1 MSESN
6 IAQSNA
12 EPEAQSDSTQ
22 LPLKSLYSG
31 FRDAETIRALA
42 RQINADAQRL
52 SDPLYIMEVC
62 GGHTHT
68 IMKYGLL
75 GLMPDNIK
83 FIHGPGCPVCV
94 MPKERIDQAIAL
106 AEMDEVILLTLG
118 DMIRVPG
125 SHASLSQARA
135 KGADVRPLYDPLDAL
150 TIAKENPH
158 KTVVFFA
165 IGFETSTPMT
175 AVLIKEA
182 EAQGLDNLLFH
193 INHVL
198 VPPAIDAV
206 MAEPATKVNAFIGPA
221 HVSVISGAKIYRRAA
236 RVHHTPVVVSGFEPV
251 DVMESILKLVQLKN
265 RAESEV
271 EVQYSRA
278 VTEEGNL
285 TAQALVNEYLEV
297 RESFRWRGLGPIPDS
312 ALKLKDS
319 LSHRDAEK
327 VFAGRLPVTELD
339 DHKACQCG
347 DILRGLANPVDC
359 KVFGRGC
366 TPQTPLGSCMV
377 SSEGACNAYYR
388 YHGIAAEPQ
397 LTE

>member
-1 MSESN
+1 MPN
-6 IAQSNA
+6 QAIN
-12 EPEAQSDSTQ
+12 EPDSS
-22 LPLKSLYSG
+22 LKLKSLYEG
-31 FRDAETIRALA
+31 FRDAGTIRALA
-42 RQINADAQRL
+42 ARINSAAQNL
-52 SDPLYIMEVC
+52 SEPLYIMEVC

-75 GLMPDNIK
+75 GLIPDNVK

-106 AEMDEVILLTLG
+106 AKMDDVILLTLG

-125 SHASLSQARA
+125 SKGSLAQARA
-135 KGADVRPLYDPLDAL
+135 SGADVRPLYDPLDAL
-150 TIAKENPH
+150 AIARDNPD

-175 AVLIKEA
+175 AVLLQQA
-182 EAQGLDNLLFH
+182 EHAALPNLLFH

-236 RVHHTPVVVSGFEPV
+236 DVHHTPVVVSGFEPV
-251 DVMESILKLVQLKN
+251 DVMESILRLVELKN
-265 RAESEV
+265 LTESV
-271 EVQYSRA
+271 VDVQYSRA
-278 VTEEGNL
+278 VSEEGNL
-285 TAQALVNEYLEV
+285 TAQALVDEYFEV
-297 RESFRWRGLGPIPDS
+297 RDSFRWRGLGPIPQS
-312 ALKLKDS
+312 ALKLKGKYA
-319 LSHRDAEK
+319 HRDAEIH
-327 VFAGRLPVTELD
+327 FGGRLPVQEID

-347 DILRGLANPVDC
+347 DILRGLANPMDC

-388 YHGIAAEPQ
+388 YHGVQ
-397 LTE
+397 HVD